1 MKSSRQKRRARGF
14 TLVEVMI
21 TLAIFGAALA
31 VVLYY
36 QHRTSTL
43 TKATDTS
50 KALIQIVSKIRMNY
64 LSSNGYTGLD
74 YHWPYDAK
82 VVPPPLRRD
91 TTYGAV
97 NDPWGNIIDIVGGT
111 SFFVIDIPRAA
122 NFDPETCVAM
132 VSTLGRAARAVW
144 LGTGLTVS
152 DGVIVGSA
160 GPSTIRYKDPDTP
173 PTASSL
179 VQGCAIANGKISL
192 QFE

>member
-1 MKSSRQKRRARGF
+1 MKSSGQRRKAHGF

-36 QHRTSTL
+36 QQRTSAV
-43 TKATDTS
+43 TKANDTS
-50 KALIQIVSKIRMNY
+50 KALVQIVSTIRMNF

-97 NDPWGNIIDIVGGT
+97 NDPWGNIIDIVGGS
-111 SFFVIDIPRAA
+111 SFFVIDIPRPA
-122 NFDPETCVAM
+122 NADPEVCVAM
-132 VSTLGRAARAVW
+132 VSTLARAARTVW

-152 DGVIVGSA
+152 DGVIVGA
-160 GPSTIRYKDPDTP
+160 DGPSTIRYKDPDTI
-173 PTASSL
+173 PTAANL
-179 VQGCAIANGKISL
+179 ATGCAIANSKISL

>member
-1 MKSSRQKRRARGF
+1 MKNSGRRYKARGF
-14 TLVEVMI
+14 TLVEVVI

-36 QHRTSTL
+36 QQRTGAAS
-43 TKATDTS
+43 KAHETS

-64 LSSNGYTGLD
+64 LSGSGYSGLD
-74 YHWPYDAK
+74 YHWPYDAQ

-97 NDPWGNIIDIVGGT
+97 NDPWGNIVDIVGGST
-111 SFFVIDIPRAA
+111 FFVIDIPRPA
-122 NFDPETCVAM
+122 NSDPEACISM
-132 VSTLGRAARAVW
+132 VSTLGRAAREVW

-152 DGVIVGSA
+152 DGVIVGAA
-160 GPSTIRYKDPDTP
+160 GPSTIRYKDPETP
-173 PTASSL
+173 PTAASL

-192 QFE
+192 QFD